1 MARIRTKVIV
11 LVIMAAA
18 LASCGDAV
26 KKNDLMVLQASAA
39 KAYAEGDWRAA
50 EKYFKTLT
58 ERVPE
63 EGEFWFRLGNVYAR
77 LQRPEDAVAAY
88 KEALLRQNVKSK
100 SWHNMGIVYLRQA
113 ANAFTQM
120 LTGMTPE
127 DPLFERAT
135 MLNDAVLKILN
146 DIDTQSAP
154 AETPPVATPELQ

>member
-1 MARIRTKVIV
+1 M
-11 LVIMAAA
+11 LV
-18 LASCGDAV
+18 SCGGDPV
-26 KKNDLMVLQASAA
+26 KKNDLIVLQSAAA

-50 EKYFKTLT
+50 EKLFKALT

-77 LQRPEDAVAAY
+77 MQRPEDAVAAY

-120 LTGMTPE
+120 LTELTPE
-127 DPLFERAT
+127 DPLYPRA
-135 MLNDAVLKILN
+135 MLLNDAVLKILN
-146 DIDTQSAP
+146 DVETQPAP
-154 AETPPVATPELQ
+154 AETPPAGTAELP